1 MNPFTVLNME
11 PSDDKMAIR
20 RAYVQEMKLHHPDQ
34 GGNAEQVQLIQAAY
48 NQLINQVLA
57 MDVTVIETDIVM
69 SLNDLL
75 TGCIATA
82 VIKSGIHKGT
92 TFEFRVPPMTYPGTV
107 IEFNDSLTNTKI
119 CVKLNELTTTV
130 YTRLES
136 NIVIKHTINT
146 LEAELGTSI
155 EVINFN
161 KSTYNITVSPGTT
174 ADQLI
179 YNFAGDGFYKQK
191 SRIRGNLTIIVE
203 IDKKRYLN
211 V

>member
-20 RAYVQEMKLHHPDQ
+20 RAYVREMKLHHPDQ
-34 GGNAEQVQLIQAAY
+34 GGEAEQVQLIQAAY
-48 NQLINQVLA
+48 NQLIAQALA
-57 MDVTVIETDIVM
+57 MNVTVIETDMVM

-82 VIKSGIHKGT
+82 VIKTGIHKGT
-92 TFEFRVPPMTYPGTV
+92 AFEFRVPPMTYPGTV
-107 IEFNDSLTNTKI
+107 IEFNDSLTNKKI
-119 CVKLNELTTTV
+119 CVKLKELITTE
-130 YTRLES
+130 YTRLDES
-136 NIVIKHTINT
+136 IVIKHTINT

-161 KSTYNITVSPGTT
+161 NLTYNVTVSPGTT
-174 ADQLI
+174 ADRLI
-179 YNFAGDGFYKQK
+179 YNFTGDGFYDKQ
-191 SRIRGNLTIIVE
+191 SHIRGNLTIIVE
-203 IDKKRYLN
+203 VDKKRYLN